1 MGMTIKDIAK
11 KCGVGVSTV
20 SRARNNHPDINPE
33 TKKMILKTVEESDF
47 VPNNSARNLKRTDSK
62 SIAILVKEI
71 DNPFFATMMRVME
84 KEIRR
89 QKYSFFIQHMGKDQ
103 DEVDTALELIK
114 EKKLRGIIF
123 LGGDFRKNKE
133 RIAKIKV
140 PFVVSTAAFDKL
152 PEKCIASY
160 VSINDCEESR
170 KIVDHL
176 CETGHKKIAILAS
189 DEKDENIGKLRLEG
203 YREAL
208 EAHGLEA
215 DEERI
220 CYLDEEDTTYSMEN
234 GYRMMKKLLKNGTE
248 FTAVFAISD
257 LMVIGACKALLEEG
271 KRIPEDVAVAGFDGL
286 DYTGFY
292 QPAITTMAQPVEEI
306 ARESVGI
313 LFDMIETKKSQEGVY
328 LPATLKERES
338 TTGGRRTWKQD

>member
-1 MGMTIKDIAK
+1 
-11 KCGVGVSTV
+11 
-20 SRARNNHPDINPE
+20 
-33 TKKMILKTVEESDF
+33 
-47 VPNNSARNLKRTDSK
+47 
-62 SIAILVKEI
+62 
-71 DNPFFATMMRVME
+71 
-84 KEIRR
+84 
-89 QKYSFFIQHMGKDQ
+89 MGKDQ

-160 VSINDCEESR
+160 VSIDDRAESR
-170 KIVDHL
+170 KIVDYL

-189 DEKDENIGKLRLEG
+189 DKKDENIGKLRLEG

-208 EAHGLEA
+208 KAHGLEA

-234 GYRMMKKLLKNGTE
+234 GYRMMKN
-248 FTAVFAISD
+248 
-257 LMVIGACKALLEEG
+257 C
-271 KRIPEDVAVAGFDGL
+271 
-286 DYTGFY
+286 
-292 QPAITTMAQPVEEI
+292 
-306 ARESVGI
+306 
-313 LFDMIETKKSQEGVY
+313 
-328 LPATLKERES
+328 
-338 TTGGRRTWKQD
+338 

>member
-1 MGMTIKDIAK
+1 M
-11 KCGVGVSTV
+11 
-20 SRARNNHPDINPE
+20 
-33 TKKMILKTVEESDF
+33 
-47 VPNNSARNLKRTDSK
+47 
-62 SIAILVKEI
+62 
-71 DNPFFATMMRVME
+71 
-84 KEIRR
+84 
-89 QKYSFFIQHMGKDQ
+89 
-103 DEVDTALELIK
+103 
-114 EKKLRGIIF
+114 
-123 LGGDFRKNKE
+123 
-133 RIAKIKV
+133 
-140 PFVVSTAAFDKL
+140 

-160 VSINDCEESR
+160 VSIDDRAESR

-189 DEKDENIGKLRLEG
+189 DKKDENIGKLRLEG

-208 EAHGLEA
+208 KAHGLEA

-234 GYRMMKKLLKNGTE
+234 GYRMMKKLLKKETE

-306 ARESVGI
+306 ARQSVGI
-313 LFDMIETKKSQEGVY
+313 LFDMIETKKSKEGKY

>member
-1 MGMTIKDIAK
+1 MTIKDIAK

-20 SRARNNHPDINPE
+20 SRALNNHPDINPE
-33 TKKMILKTVEESDF
+33 TKKMILKTVEESNF

-84 KEIRR
+84 KKIRR

-103 DEVDTALELIK
+103 DEFDTALELIK

-160 VSINDCEESR
+160 VSIDDRAESR
-170 KIVDHL
+170 KIVDYL

-189 DEKDENIGKLRLEG
+189 DKKDENIGKLRLEG

-208 EAHGLEA
+208 KAHGLEA

-234 GYRMMKKLLKNGTE
+234 GYRMMKKLLKKETE

-292 QPAITTMAQPVEEI
+292 QPAITTMAQP
-306 ARESVGI
+306 
-313 LFDMIETKKSQEGVY
+313 
-328 LPATLKERES
+328 
-338 TTGGRRTWKQD
+338 GRRNRETVCRDSV